1 MPARKVLLLGATGG
15 TGREVLAQALRK
27 GHEITVLVRNPRRLG
42 SPAARVRVMIGDV
55 LEGAT
60 LANAVRGQDV
70 VLSTLGVG
78 SSLKSSGLIG
88 RSVPAIAR
96 AMESEGVARMI
107 LISAYGV
114 GETIRDAPLV
124 PRLLMRLL
132 LRDVYADK
140 LAGDDALRRSSL
152 DWTIVHPVTLTNGP
166 RSGKYRV
173 GERLALRGFPRVS
186 RADVADFLVAQ
197 IEDRSF
203 SRKDVLVSS

>member
-1 MPARKVLLLGATGG
+1 
-15 TGREVLAQALRK
+15 
-27 GHEITVLVRNPRRLG
+27 
-42 SPAARVRVMIGDV
+42 
-55 LEGAT
+55 
-60 LANAVRGQDV
+60 
-70 VLSTLGVG
+70 
-78 SSLKSSGLIG
+78 
-88 RSVPAIAR
+88 
-96 AMESEGVARMI
+96 
-107 LISAYGV
+107 
-114 GETIRDAPLV
+114 LV